1 MLHAR
6 RARFCPSTA
15 KSMRF
20 CRGPFTQ
27 EKVREQFD
35 MVQIGVSRNM
45 VQEMDDQQWLDRMMP
60 FSFGL

>member
-1 MLHAR
+1 
-6 RARFCPSTA
+6 
-15 KSMRF
+15 
-20 CRGPFTQ
+20 
-27 EKVREQFD
+27 